1 MGPAGHATHVD
12 EERKLQNIFKFHIY
26 FIMEAVARA
35 MHGGGE
41 AGTAPMVA
49 IVDDV
54 HAIGDGPILRKVRYP
69 AEIYSQ

>member
-1 MGPAGHATHVD
+1 
-12 EERKLQNIFKFHIY
+12 
-26 FIMEAVARA
+26 MEAVARA